1 MKFMQIFKMPNIFVH
16 HRIIEK
22 YFFVG
27 CKTNVDDDWEVHIV
41 HPDNR
46 YFLFFKVSKDFCEFR
61 MFLCCVDDFFSL
73 CMSSFVSR
81 CIFFLQKQVISS
93 LDMSSSLSTRVIYV
107 VLRNDDL
114 LSCCIRLRAA
124 VSHEKCVTYCFY
136 LHSLPIAT
144 LALILLWQYW
154 DTFLS

>member
-1 MKFMQIFKMPNIFVH
+1 MIESSRSISLLAAKRTWMM
-16 HRIIEK
+16 IEK
-22 YFFVG
+22 CTLCIQIIDIF
-27 CKTNVDDDWEVHIV
+27 
-41 HPDNR
+41 
-46 YFLFFKVSKDFCEFR
+46 YFLKSQKISVNLGCFYVVL
-61 MFLCCVDDFFSL
+61 MILFLSACLLSSL
-73 CMSSFVSR
+73 DAF
-81 CIFFLQKQVISS
+81 FFLQKQVISS

-144 LALILLWQYW
+144 LALILLWQY
-154 DTFLS
+154 

>member
-16 HRIIEK
+16 DRIIEK
-22 YFFVG
+22 FFFVS

-61 MFLCCVDDFFSL
+61 MFLCCVDDFVSL

-81 CIFFLQKQVISS
+81 CIFFCKNRWS
-93 LDMSSSLSTRVIYV
+93 RV
-107 VLRNDDL
+107 LTCLL
-114 LSCCIRLRAA
+114 LSQLEWFMSCLETTICCLVAF
-124 VSHEKCVTYCFY
+124 VCG
-136 LHSLPIAT
+136 
-144 LALILLWQYW
+144 LLWAMKNA
-154 DTFLS
+154 